1 MIMGDRLNL
10 IVSPGVGDLLTALAG
25 GERRRGEWLSKMVTS
40 LHEQNTNAQAS
51 DLDQLRFAVTGVIGQ
66 TKMLETRL
74 FQVERNLAAMIAKTG

>member
-1 MIMGDRLNL
+1 MGDRLNL
-10 IVSPGVGDLLTALAG
+10 IVSSGVGDLLTALAG